1 MGISLNGLTPANT
14 YQSLI
19 KVGDNSQLTATLK
32 TLSDGFGTDLPM
44 QVSTS
49 GVNFTGTVTQNG
61 NPITTNPSGVSG
73 AIQFS
78 DGSAFASDAANLFW
92 DDTNNRLGIGTNA
105 PTATTHIIGV
115 DELSTSTSLLVQN
128 SIGTNILRVHNQS
141 NNSAVEMSSA
151 TIANYAIISQNVLQN
166 TQMRFVATTGGIAVN
181 KDYSFAAANT
191 LMHVKGSGSTSATTS
206 LLVQNSAGTQT
217 FKVNDDG
224 SINIGQQSNTNFPYI
239 NLSGIYGGLFLNA
252 GDSIVF
258 RSGGSEAMRV
268 NAALSVGIGATS
280 INASAKLQIDSTT
293 KGFLP
298 PRMTTTQKNAISTPA
313 SGLMVYDTDTN
324 KLCCYNGTSWNDLF

>member
-1 MGISLNGLTPANT
+1 
-14 YQSLI
+14 
-19 KVGDNSQLTATLK
+19 
-32 TLSDGFGTDLPM
+32 
-44 QVSTS
+44 
-49 GVNFTGTVTQNG
+49 
-61 NPITTNPSGVSG
+61 
-73 AIQFS
+73 
-78 DGSAFASDAANLFW
+78 
-92 DDTNNRLGIGTNA
+92 
-105 PTATTHIIGV
+105 
-115 DELSTSTSLLVQN
+115 
-128 SIGTNILRVHNQS
+128 
-141 NNSAVEMSSA
+141 
-151 TIANYAIISQNVLQN
+151 
-166 TQMRFVATTGGIAVN
+166 
-181 KDYSFAAANT
+181 
-191 LMHVKGSGSTSATTS
+191 
-206 LLVQNSAGTQT
+206 VQNSAGTQT

>member
-78 DGSAFASDAANLFW
+78 NGSAFASDAANLFW

-105 PTATTHIIGV
+105 PSHA
-115 DELSTSTSLLVQN
+115 L
-128 SIGTNILRVHNQS
+128 
-141 NNSAVEMSSA
+141 
-151 TIANYAIISQNVLQN
+151 TI
-166 TQMRFVATTGGIAVN
+166 
-181 KDYSFAAANT
+181 DANT
-191 LMHVKGSGSTSATTS
+191 TDDGLIMRGQTDTVIFQVTKDGNTVNSSELFQYSAGAINFALRSPGNASYFNNGTFTFGANTNLGAKVNIKGSGSTSATTS
-206 LLVQNSAGTQT
+206 LLVQNSAGAET
-217 FKVNDDG
+217 FKVQDNGVVVIENFTFVSG
-224 SINIGQQSNTNFPYI
+224 SVIENTTTRLVATTGGVAVNSNYAFAN
-239 NLSGIYGGLFLNA
+239 SS
-252 GDSIVF
+252 SILDV
-258 RSGGSEAMRV
+258 A
-268 NAALSVGIGATS
+268 
-280 INASAKLQIDSTT
+280 STT